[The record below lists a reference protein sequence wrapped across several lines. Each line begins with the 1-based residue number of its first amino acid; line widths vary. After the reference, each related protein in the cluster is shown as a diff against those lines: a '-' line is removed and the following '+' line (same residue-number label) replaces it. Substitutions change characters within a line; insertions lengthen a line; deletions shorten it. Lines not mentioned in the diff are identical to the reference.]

1 MPAGFKYSDFIFAAL
16 LFALILF
23 FASIL
28 GGAPTGY
35 ISAFEITSLTAE
47 GVNIPIP
54 ALYVYVAVATILII
68 IIIFLVFLSKELHA
82 YRELA
87 EFMEKIHLEQEKVHH
102 EKKSSGGGR
111 RKNFAADTE
120 TESRKKR
127 RLREIKNLVSEIKK
141 I

>member
-1 MPAGFKYSDFIFAAL
+1 MPAGFKYSDFIFVAL
-16 LFALILF
+16 LFVLIWFL
-23 FASIL
+23 ASIL
-28 GGAPTGY
+28 SGAPSGY
-35 ISAFEITSLTAE
+35 IMGFEITSLTAE

-54 ALYVYVAVATILII
+54 ALYVYAAVATILII

-102 EKKSSGGGR
+102 GKKSSEGGR
-111 RKNFAADTE
+111 KKNFAADTE